1 MDISL
6 KNNNL
11 TEGKIWKVMLKFVL
25 PIFLGTL
32 FQSLYTTIDAI
43 IIGRFAG
50 KDAFAAIESVLNFQR
65 LPITFFVGLS
75 SGATIIISQ
84 YFGAKRKEDISKAS
98 HTAILFA
105 IVGGLLLSVLS
116 CILSPFFIRLIKV
129 PEEIFYQ
136 AQIYTIICFS
146 GIVAS
151 MIYNIGSGILR
162 ALGDSKTPFYILIVS
177 NILNIILDLIL
188 VVVFNLGVIGVGMAT
203 LIAQIA
209 SAILIFIILL
219 RTKLDCKIYINKIR
233 FYKKYLKEIFRLGLP
248 IGVQSVLYPISNTII
263 QSSINTFGVNSIAAW
278 AISGKLDFLIW
289 TVSDAF
295 SVAISTFVAQNY
307 GAKKHQRARDGI
319 KIALSMSIVAIFVI
333 SFILYFYNKPLAY
346 FLIKDKNIV
355 DLTSEVIHLIAPLY
369 FMYVIGDV
377 LSGAIKG
384 TGNTLHPMVI
394 NIFGICICRILW
406 IFLIVPLNPTFFMV
420 LYGFIVSWIIT
431 ALMYI
436 VYVIYKRK
444 SF

>member
-1 MDISL
+1 MNEGS
-6 KNNNL
+6 KNLNL
-11 TEGKIWKVMLKFVL
+11 TEGKIWKVMLRFVL

-32 FQSLYTTIDAI
+32 FQSLYNTIDAI
-43 IIGRFAG
+43 IVGRYAG
-50 KDAFAAIESVLNFQR
+50 KEALAAIESVLNFHR
-65 LPITFFVGLS
+65 LPVSFFVGLS

-84 YFGAKRKEDISKAS
+84 YFGANKKDEVSKAS

-203 LIAQIA
+203 LIAQIV

-248 IGVQSVLYPISNTII
+248 IGVQSVLYPISNTVI

-319 KIALSMSIVAIFVI
+319 KIALSMSMVAIFVI

>member
-11 TEGKIWKVMLKFVL
+11 TEGKIWKVMLSFVL

-32 FQSLYTTIDAI
+32 FQSLYNTIDAI
-43 IIGRFAG
+43 IVGRFAG
-50 KDAFAAIESVLNFQR
+50 KEALAAIESVLNFHR
-65 LPITFFVGLS
+65 LPVSFFVGLS

-84 YFGAKRKEDISKAS
+84 YFGANKKDEVSKAS

-129 PEEIFYQ
+129 PKEIFYQ

-146 GIVAS
+146 GIMVS

-162 ALGDSKTPFYILIVS
+162 ALGDSKTPFYILIIS

-188 VVVFNLGVIGVGMAT
+188 VVVFNLGVIGVGFAT
-203 LIAQIA
+203 LISQIV

-219 RTKLDCKIYINKIR
+219 RTKLDCKIYINKIC

-263 QSSINTFGVNSIAAW
+263 QGSINTFGVNSIAAW

-295 SVAISTFVAQNY
+295 SIAISTFVAQNY
-307 GAKKHQRARDGI
+307 GAEKHQRARNGI
-319 KIALSMSIVAIFVI
+319 KAALIMSMVTIFVI
-333 SFILYFYNKPLAY
+333 SSILYLYNKPLAY

-355 DLTSEVIHLIAPLY
+355 DLTSKIIKLIAPLY
-369 FMYVIGDV
+369 FIYVIGDV
-377 LSGAIKG
+377 LSGAIRG
-384 TGNTLHPMVI
+384 IGDTFNPMII
-394 NIFGICICRILW
+394 NIFGICVCRVLW
-406 IFLIVPLNPTFFMV
+406 IFFIVPLNPTFFMV

-431 ALMYI
+431 AIMYI
-436 VYVIYKRK
+436 TYIVYKRK

>member
-98 HTAILFA
+98 HTTILFA

-146 GIVAS
+146 GIMVS

-319 KIALSMSIVAIFVI
+319 KIALSMSMVAIFVI

>member
-162 ALGDSKTPFYILIVS
+162 ALGDSKIPFYILIVS

-219 RTKLDCKIYINKIR
+219 RTKLDCKIYINKIC

-248 IGVQSVLYPISNTII
+248 IGVQSVLYPISNTVI

-319 KIALSMSIVAIFVI
+319 KIALSMSMVAIFVI

>member
-319 KIALSMSIVAIFVI
+319 KIAISMSMVAIFVI

>member
-11 TEGKIWKVMLKFVL
+11 TEGKIWKVMLRFVL

-32 FQSLYTTIDAI
+32 FQSLYNTIDAI
-43 IIGRFAG
+43 IVGRFAG
-50 KDAFAAIESVLNFQR
+50 KEALAAIESVLNFHR
-65 LPITFFVGLS
+65 LPVSFFVGLS

-84 YFGAKRKEDISKAS
+84 YFGANKKDEVSKAS

-146 GIVAS
+146 GIMVS

-188 VVVFNLGVIGVGMAT
+188 VIVFRLGVIGVGFAT
-203 LIAQIA
+203 LISQVI

-219 RTKLDCKIYINKIR
+219 RTKLDCKIYINKIC

-295 SVAISTFVAQNY
+295 SIAISTFIAQNY
-307 GAKKHQRARDGI
+307 GAEKHQRARDGI
-319 KIALSMSIVAIFVI
+319 KVALFMSMIAIFMI
-333 SFILYFYNKPLAY
+333 SFTLYFYNKPLAY
-346 FLIKDKNIV
+346 FLIDDKNIV
-355 DLTSEVIHLIAPLY
+355 NLTSKIVKLLAPLY
-369 FMYVIGDV
+369 SIYVVGDV
-377 LSGAIKG
+377 ISGAIRG
-384 TGNTLHPMVI
+384 IGDTFNPMII
-394 NIFGICICRILW
+394 NIFGICVCRVLW
-406 IFLIVPLNPTFFMV
+406 IFFIVPLNPTFFMV

-431 ALMYI
+431 AIMYI
-436 VYVIYKRK
+436 TYIVYKRK